1 MADIRTI
8 GIKFDPKPA
17 KAGAEEAKKAVRD
30 MADSVGKDLKK
41 VEADG
46 KKTGEVVKTAGTK
59 IEVAAKGA
67 DNAVEK
73 LGRGKGFQ
81 RMADGARTSAGQV
94 SNGII
99 DMLDTFGLLDSRM
112 GMMVRRVQSGI
123 NSVGNLSRMWRSARP
138 AMAGGG
144 AAAAGAGQAMAG
156 AASSAA
162 GLASGTAAA
171 GAGMGAMGTIAAVA
185 IPLVIALAA
194 ALAGLGVVAGVFAAL
209 KAGIPKAAAFEEAET
224 GFAVLLGSFD
234 KAAAKMAD
242 IQKFAAATPFESAEL
257 IQGSRYLET
266 FTQGLL
272 NNEAGWRLVGDAAA
286 AAQRDFGEV
295 SMWVGRMYAALK
307 GGQPIGEATMRLM
320 EMGLITPQ
328 VKGQLDKL
336 AESSNA
342 GGKNFAEIWGIAEGS
357 LKRFSGTMQLQSQTW
372 NGLISSLKD
381 NWNLLLAGFA
391 APVMDALKPALAQ
404 AVELLASMIPYAQA
418 FGQTLANG
426 VIFIIEVFK
435 SGQIEQALT
444 LGLLAAF
451 EFARA
456 NMVTA
461 YLLAFEFIVGK
472 LAEGMVNAVT
482 LPIRI
487 FSTVMQAAIGFIGK
501 LLEGDLSGAIA
512 VVVKYFGDGGGAAIK
527 MMGAMVYNVIGQ
539 AFVDVVNTFRNAIY
553 GVLQK
558 AGDMASKI
566 SLGLGGDALAPIVAP
581 PQIQFTPKDTSFS
594 AIRQAANSAA
604 GTGARDDFSAF
615 MDDMLAKANA
625 GKAKPELPAAPTTS
639 TDPTGDMTKQGGGAG
654 GAGATD
660 KIPKALAVQG
670 TELQRLADEWRN
682 LDKQID
688 MTAAGAVQS
697 IAGGMTDAVT
707 GLIMGTK
714 DAKQAFTEMAGS
726 IVSDIIR
733 MIIQM
738 QIQLALAAA
747 LRAMGVTS
755 IGAAHSGGTVG
766 ATNLSTTG
774 SRTVLP
780 TYHSG
785 GMATSEQAVKVERGE
800 SILTRKRAKELE
812 MELAAQRGDRS
823 GQKGGGGNEATIINV
838 FDRNEIADAVVS
850 RPDAVVNAI
859 SRSLPAVRKMVMSG
873 QRL

>member
-1 MADIRTI
+1 
-8 GIKFDPKPA
+8 
-17 KAGAEEAKKAVRD
+17 
-30 MADSVGKDLKK
+30 
-41 VEADG
+41 
-46 KKTGEVVKTAGTK
+46 
-59 IEVAAKGA
+59 
-67 DNAVEK
+67 
-73 LGRGKGFQ
+73 
-81 RMADGARTSAGQV
+81 
-94 SNGII
+94 
-99 DMLDTFGLLDSRM
+99 M

-123 NSVGNLSRMWRSARP
+123 NSVGNLSRMWRTARP

-162 GLASGTAAA
+162 GLATSTAAA

-185 IPLVIALAA
+185 IPLVLALAA
-194 ALAGLGVVAGVFAAL
+194 AIAGLGIVAGVFAAL

-272 NNEAGWRLVGDAAA
+272 NNENGWRLVGDAAA

-357 LKRFSGTMQLQSQTW
+357 LKRFSGTMALQSQTW

-391 APVMDALKPALAQ
+391 APVMDALKPALAE
-404 AVELLASMIPYAQA
+404 AVELVASMIPHAKA
-418 FGQTLANG
+418 FGAALAQG
-426 VIFIIEVFK
+426 VTFVIEVFK
-435 SGQIEQALT
+435 SGQISQALT

-451 EFARA
+451 EFVRA

-461 YLLAFEFIVGK
+461 YLLAFEFLVGK
-472 LAEGMVNAVT
+472 LAQGMVDAIT

-501 LLEGDLSGAIA
+501 LLEGDLSGAVA
-512 VVVKYFGDGGGAAIK
+512 VVVKYFGDGGSSAIK

-539 AFVDVVNTFRNAIY
+539 AFVDVVNTFRAAIY

-558 AGDMASKI
+558 AGDLASKI

-594 AIRQAANSAA
+594 AIREAANKSV
-604 GTGARDDFSAF
+604 GTGARDDFSTF
-615 MDDMLAKANA
+615 MDDMIAKANA
-625 GKAKPELPAAPTTS
+625 GKAKPELPAAPANP
-639 TDPTGDMTKQGGGAG
+639 DPSGDLVNPKGGAG
-654 GAGATD
+654 GAAATD

-688 MTAAGAVQS
+688 QTAAGAVQS

-726 IVSDIIR
+726 IVTDIIR

-812 MELAAQRGDRS
+812 MELSAQRGDRS
-823 GQKGGGGNEATIINV
+823 GQKSGGGNEATIINV